1 MKSTAL
7 VCDSEGCAKT
17 FAWPETLQEHIEVAH
32 KGKQYVCDWEGC
44 SKSYNRPE
52 SLKIHKKA
60 HKGEFYVCDWE
71 GCTRKFAWPDGL
83 RAHKN
88 GHKGESY
95 VCDWKGCTMKYATPD
110 GLRTH
115 KKVAHRGYRYVCDW
129 EGCNEEFTSRR
140 YLKDHKLADH
150 ERRPYVC
157 GYAGC
162 GKTLQ
167 TYSGYRRHE
176 KRHEK
181 RHAKSSTIHASNPP
195 NRLPE
200 PSSHDEG
207 DDEDSDHTSL
217 ANDEQQ
223 SLSPGPRNEAPA
235 SWQRAEPHLRRS
247 RRLNPPVAASFRGL
261 LTPTSTL
268 EIEKDIE
275 HCLGSALNLPE
286 TSTPQGESS
295 IVRSSPTAASGFPN
309 TIQHQQPV
317 SLDAG
322 PAKDGGDCDNNGDDD
337 NDNRVQSGDFV
348 SGEPA
353 MMASRGGN
361 ESDRDHGAYD
371 AHQQPD
377 PPSKR
382 RILEE
387 LGRYHRR
394 KRLRNGERNASETT
408 SAPEVEDS
416 GQEQDPRDEPES
428 QLPSEA
434 ESRDQPHRQP
444 QQTAPTSNHQ
454 LPQATE
460 DTRGRDGTPVP
471 GAGDVEIPIDPALFN
486 DQQACND
493 DEEDED
499 GNNASLCDDKGDAK
513 PAIQTPSEAELRSY
527 SPPEAISSRALLT
540 PAATLEVEE
549 RESST
554 IHVLNGP
561 HDSLSV
567 DIQPQH
573 TVNLDVNPAEDDGN
587 DNGGNNGY
595 NSPTSTLQM
604 AENITQDRAMPVSDH
619 GAPDSS
625 PMAIQPQQ
633 QVSLDASPAEY
644 GDYDNN
650 PVPILHSEHLS
661 RGARQQSGLK
671 RKRQPQR
678 YEQTRT
684 RPRTRGRNA
693 PKATATPEVEDS
705 GQRQDPRDEPES
717 QMLLES
723 QAHHQPGESPSVRS
737 SLTASSGFPN
747 PTQQQPINLNTDQ
760 PRDDEN
766 SDDDRDFGHRGDNE
780 CADYDGGGDYGGD
793 DISLGDDEAG
803 QSAIH
808 REAGHGRHRDQ
819 D

>member
-1 MKSTAL
+1 MVPLIRPGNPMKT
-7 VCDSEGCAKT
+7 
-17 FAWPETLQEHIEVAH
+17 Q
-32 KGKQYVCDWEGC
+32 
-44 SKSYNRPE
+44 
-52 SLKIHKKA
+52 
-60 HKGEFYVCDWE
+60 
-71 GCTRKFAWPDGL
+71 
-83 RAHKN
+83 
-88 GHKGESY
+88 
-95 VCDWKGCTMKYATPD
+95 
-110 GLRTH
+110 
-115 KKVAHRGYRYVCDW
+115 
-129 EGCNEEFTSRR
+129 
-140 YLKDHKLADH
+140 
-150 ERRPYVC
+150 
-157 GYAGC
+157 
-162 GKTLQ
+162 
-167 TYSGYRRHE
+167 
-176 KRHEK
+176 
-181 RHAKSSTIHASNPP
+181 
-195 NRLPE
+195 
-200 PSSHDEG
+200 
-207 DDEDSDHTSL
+207 
-217 ANDEQQ
+217 
-223 SLSPGPRNEAPA
+223 
-235 SWQRAEPHLRRS
+235 
-247 RRLNPPVAASFRGL
+247 AA
-261 LTPTSTL
+261 
-268 EIEKDIE
+268 
-275 HCLGSALNLPE
+275 PE
-286 TSTPQGESS
+286 TSAIRP
-295 IVRSSPTAASGFPN
+295 
-309 TIQHQQPV
+309 QQPA
-317 SLDAG
+317 SLDAS
-322 PAKDGGDCDNNGDDD
+322 PAND
-337 NDNRVQSGDFV
+337 NDGVKSGDSV
-348 SGEPA
+348 SGEPV

-371 AHQQPD
+371 DHQQPD

-387 LGRYHRR
+387 LGKYHRR

-416 GQEQDPRDEPES
+416 GQEQDPRDEPGS

-434 ESRDQPHRQP
+434 ESRDQPDHQP

-460 DTRGRDGTPVP
+460 DTRSRDGTPVP

-678 YEQTRT
+678 YEQTRK

-766 SDDDRDFGHRGDNE
+766 SDDDRDFDHRGDDE

-803 QSAIH
+803 QSALH

-819 D
+819 DRAESANDMPFMAHPPTLQMRGDIARDRVRPASSTMTIQAEQPARLDAYPPEDSEESGTDNTSLAGDEDGRAMRRKIQETEHGMHRDTPSETESGAQPHFRPQQVVEDTGRSIRLDSPAVTTTPDEPSSVHSFPDRVLNASLDADPAADDSEDDSEDDDRKKTEDPSGKD